1 MGLFDQIF
9 RPGKAKESQK
19 ALNEAKGF
27 FQTLTAYQPQF
38 TTWNGCIYESE
49 LVRAA
54 IDARARHISKLKIEF
69 VGSANPKLQ
78 AKMWLAPNQWQN
90 YSAFLY
96 RVSTILDVTN
106 NCFITPVFDESMT
119 ITGYIPVLPQ
129 YCSLVEYK
137 GEPWV
142 RYQFSSGKI
151 GAVELRKVAL
161 LTKHQ
166 YKNDFFGT
174 SNDALKETM
183 NLIHIE
189 NQGIEEAVKN
199 SSTFRFMARLDNFSK
214 VADLKRERDEFVSA
228 NMSGGGGLLLFKN
241 TYSDI
246 KQINQTAYTVDAA
259 QREAIENNVYD
270 YFGVNRK
277 VLQNEATAEQLD
289 AFFNGAIEPFAIQF
303 SDAMT
308 MAMFSERERAQGSKL
323 IATANRLQ
331 YMSTKSKV
339 EMAQQLLDRG
349 VMTIN
354 EARELF
360 NYAPVDGGE
369 TRPIRGEYYDAGEKG
384 DASKE

>member
-1 MGLFDQIF
+1 M
-9 RPGKAKESQK
+9 
-19 ALNEAKGF
+19 
-27 FQTLTAYQPQF
+27 
-38 TTWNGCIYESE
+38 
-49 LVRAA
+49 
-54 IDARARHISKLKIEF
+54 
-69 VGSANPKLQ
+69 
-78 AKMWLAPNQWQN
+78 
-90 YSAFLY
+90 
-96 RVSTILDVTN
+96 
-106 NCFITPVFDESMT
+106 
-119 ITGYIPVLPQ
+119 
-129 YCSLVEYK
+129 
-137 GEPWV
+137 
-142 RYQFSSGKI
+142 
-151 GAVELRKVAL
+151 
-161 LTKHQ
+161 
-166 YKNDFFGT
+166 
-174 SNDALKETM
+174 
-183 NLIHIE
+183 
-189 NQGIEEAVKN
+189 
-199 SSTFRFMARLDNFSK
+199 
-214 VADLKRERDEFVSA
+214 
-228 NMSGGGGLLLFKN
+228 LLFKN

-369 TRPIRGEYYDAGEKG
+369 TRPIRGEYYDAGEKD